1 MTVSATLFQTA
12 AAMPFGQVFSTTL
25 YAALYL
31 ALLGGTLMLF
41 RPLLL
46 GIGRALFLTVRPRRS
61 KAELAAQRALDE
73 ALMMTRNNIRL
84 DPADAAEVRAMGIR
98 H

>member
-1 MTVSATLFQTA
+1 MTATATLFQTA

-25 YAALYL
+25 YL
-31 ALLGGTLMLF
+31 ALLGGTLVFF
-41 RPLLL
+41 RPLLV

-61 KAELAAQRALDE
+61 KAELAAQRALNE
-73 ALMMTRNNIRL
+73 ALSMTRKSVSL
-84 DPADAAEVRAMGIR
+84 DPVDAAEVRAMGIR

>member
-1 MTVSATLFQTA
+1 MTATATLFQTA

-25 YAALYL
+25 YL
-31 ALLGGTLMLF
+31 ALLGGTLMFF
-41 RPLLL
+41 RPLLV

-61 KAELAAQRALDE
+61 KAELAAQRALNE
-73 ALMMTRNNIRL
+73 ALSMTRKSVSL
-84 DPADAAEVRAMGIR
+84 DPVDAAEVRAMGIR